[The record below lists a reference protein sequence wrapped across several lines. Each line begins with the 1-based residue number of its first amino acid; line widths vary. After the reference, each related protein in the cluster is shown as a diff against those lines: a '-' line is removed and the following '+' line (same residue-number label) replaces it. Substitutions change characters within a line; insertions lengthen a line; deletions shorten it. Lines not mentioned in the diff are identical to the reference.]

1 MSFYASS
8 IPHLCVAGFLDSQI
22 SWRQVAG
29 DGDAEFLRWQPALF
43 AERQPR
49 KPHYKNPQA
58 TRELTCCIKTLFTQC
73 GCRFPHNLT
82 WRLQGFFPLGVCLG
96 IDVTSDVVE
105 GEEKV
110 VLVVELCRKLDLHL
124 QTQGREKD
132 PASSAC
138 IAWAGLSNPIL
149 TSS

>member
-1 MSFYASS
+1 MSLYASS

-22 SWRQVAG
+22 SRRQVAG
-29 DGDAEFLRWQPALF
+29 DGDAELLRWQPALF
-43 AERQPR
+43 EERQPR
-49 KPHYKNPQA
+49 KSHYKDAQA
-58 TRELTCCIKTLFTQC
+58 TRELPCCIKNLLRRC

-82 WRLQGFFPLGVCLG
+82 WRLQGFFPLGICLG

-110 VLVVELCRKLDLHL
+110 VLVVNLCRKLDLHL

-132 PASSAC
+132 PASSTC
-138 IAWAGLSNPIL
+138 IVWAGLPHWIP